1 MGQIW
6 SPTCFCMAQ
15 ELRMVCTFI
24 KGWKI
29 TFVFPL
35 TFLQPLSLSQQYF
48 PNHNQHPLLPHFLC
62 EFLHLSYKS
71 IYYLF
76 SGRTSLLCLPFPWVF
91 QNRLRKAWELSVG
104 SPKLSILSP
113 ETFAATSVP
122 GFTCSLNAVSL
133 PVPHI
138 FFKCCVISSRKTS
151 LHLEIAK
158 DSYLSPPPETICI
171 VYISLVISLL

>member
-48 PNHNQHPLLPHFLC
+48 PNHNQHLLLPHFLC

-76 SGRTSLLCLPFPWVF
+76 SGRASLLCLPLPWLF

-104 SPKLSILSP
+104 SPKLSVLSP

-138 FFKCCVISSRKTS
+138 FLKCCVVSSRKTS
-151 LHLEIAK
+151 LHLYCK
-158 DSYLSPPPETICI
+158 
-171 VYISLVISLL
+171 